1 MRRWGLAALAAL
13 MCAPAAAHAGQIEA
27 GAAVVD
33 ETWHVGA
40 SAGQYATTRYDDP
53 ASDADINQEI
63 DPFAQQVKN
72 KPSYGVQA
80 RMTARAIVVR
90 SGAQKFALCKIDLYI
105 PQDLLWRRAAAI
117 IASKHI
123 GIDQHNL
130 VMNVTHDHSSPYYTS
145 TAWGAWTFQDVFDIR
160 AYEYYAQRI
169 ADAVV
174 AANRRLE
181 PVRVGAAR
189 TQFALSN
196 RNALGPALAND
207 GTPAGFPNSYT
218 DRDMTVVRFD
228 SLRTGKP
235 VASLVNFSI
244 HPEDLSGN
252 DLISADFIGPFE
264 RFMDREKGGVTIW
277 TQNAVGNSEDE
288 RNTYHSVHQRLIFDH
303 REYGQAEYNARL
315 MANAAGGLFDDIGA
329 GHGAVNWFADGKLA
343 FDNEWFPGPLTH
355 PYPAVSNCRTET
367 ALAGNPQLP
376 IVGLPDCAGPSSA
389 FDQVGMQPPPT
400 PPIDPGIT
408 PEQLKRLGIPVPDN
422 YGALAYTGLEEDLSV
437 HLQAFRIGD
446 ILFTVC
452 SCEQWADQARNIKSR
467 TDRVAGDE
475 WAGFDYAS
483 YRGLD
488 DTGVECFE
496 RPPYDGAHWS
506 CPHPETAQTTPC
518 FAVGDGTWSCPNPK
532 TECLLKGDAF
542 TNTCGDA
549 TGNASLRDSRLLIPD
564 TNFKRMR
571 AQVRNCANGWN
582 SVAFAPY
589 AESEPLDVNA
599 IKGNYTCDDGAQ
611 SAALGYALTVPI
623 SMANDYNGYIATY
636 REYQR
641 GDHYRKALTGWGPHS
656 SDYMATRLVK
666 MGRRLNGGP
675 ALDQTVDGAAD
686 PDADNA
692 VLMAKTQADQA
703 NNDARVAGLGALA
716 ATVTKSYEAALPDD
730 AGPAQQRGAP
740 RSIERFDETVFS
752 WRGGSNYTD
761 NPAVE
766 VQRRVDGSWMKF
778 ADESGEVP
786 VTLALP
792 HASDLPVFAA
802 GKHSWIWTGH
812 FEAFVSEY
820 DLGGPRAT
828 PAGTYRFH
836 VHGLIRRGGKARGY
850 QLDSKPFTV
859 SPWSGITVSDLRR
872 EPDGNVSLALGPR
885 HDRAVPGGNPT
896 TASIGPIDFPD
907 TYTHADRARF
917 VRLQRTLVRDPAA
930 PGDPSR
936 FEWFC
941 LTCSFRPWMDT
952 TDGSSVTV
960 TYTGPGGH
968 TRTVP
973 AHRVGDRWVTSSPP
987 RPGERASVRAGDA
1000 VDAWGDFNGAASPG
1014 V

>member
-1 MRRWGLAALAAL
+1 MGRVGILAALVAL
-13 MCAPAAAHAGQIEA
+13 ALPAAAHGGQIEA
-27 GAAVVD
+27 GAALVD

-53 ASDADINQEI
+53 ASAADIDQEI
-63 DPFAQQVKN
+63 DPFAHQTKN
-72 KPSYGVQA
+72 KPSYGVQS

-90 SGAQKFALCKIDLYI
+90 NGAQKFALCKIDLYI

-117 IASKHI
+117 LAAKGI

-130 VMNVTHDHSSPYYTS
+130 VMSVTHDHSSPYYTS
-145 TAWGAWTFQDVFDIR
+145 TAWGAWSFQDVFDIR

-169 ADAVV
+169 AAAVV

-189 TQFALSN
+189 TRFAMSN
-196 RNALGPALAND
+196 RNALGPALADD

-235 VASLVNFSI
+235 VANVVNFSI
-244 HPEDLSGN
+244 HPEGLSGN
-252 DLISADFIGPFE
+252 DLISADFIAPFE
-264 RFMDREKGGVTIW
+264 RFMDRETGGVTVW

-288 RNTYHSVHQRLIFDH
+288 RSSYHSVHDRLEFAH
-303 REYGQAEYNARL
+303 KEYGQAEYNARL
-315 MANAAGGLFDDIGA
+315 MANAAEGLFGEIGA
-329 GHGAVNWFADGKLA
+329 GRGAVSWFGDGKVA
-343 FDNEWFPGPLTH
+343 FANAWFPGPLTH
-355 PYPAVSNCRTET
+355 PYPAVSNCRTQT

-389 FDQVGMQPPPT
+389 FDQVGVEPPVPT
-400 PPIDPGIT
+400 SLDPGVS
-408 PEQLKRLGIPVPDN
+408 PDQLKALGIPVPDN

-452 SCEQWADQARNIKSR
+452 SCEQWADQAQNIKSR

-488 DTGVECFE
+488 DTGTECFQ
-496 RPPYDGAHWS
+496 RPPFDGSAWS

-518 FAVGDGTWSCPNPK
+518 YAVGDGTWSCPNPK

-549 TGNASLRDSRLLIPD
+549 AGSASLRDSRLVIAD
-564 TNFKRMR
+564 ANFTRMR

-582 SVAFAPY
+582 SAAWAPY

-599 IKGNYTCDDGAQ
+599 IKGNYTCDDDAQ
-611 SAALGYALTVPI
+611 SASLGYALTVPI

-656 SDYMATRLVK
+656 SDYMATRLVSL
-666 MGRRLNGGP
+666 GRELNGGQP
-675 ALDQTVDGAAD
+675 LAG
-686 PDADNA
+686 PDADSPA
-692 VLMAKTQADQA
+692 LMAKTAADQTHQ
-703 NNDARVAGLGALA
+703 DARVTGLGALA
-716 ATVTKSYEAALPDD
+716 STVTKAYEAALPDD
-730 AGPAQQRGAP
+730 AGPALQLGPP
-740 RSIERFDETVFS
+740 RSIERFDATSFH

-761 NPAVE
+761 NPRAE
-766 VQRRVDGSWMKF
+766 VQRLVDGHWELF
-778 ADESGEVP
+778 ADDSGEVP

-792 HASDLPVFAA
+792 KASELPAFAT
-802 GKHSWIWTGH
+802 GKHAWKWTAH
-812 FEAFVSEY
+812 FEAFVSNY

-872 EPDGNVSLALGPR
+872 EPHGTVSLALGPR
-885 HDRAVPGGNPT
+885 HDA
-896 TASIGPIDFPD
+896 GPIDFPD

-917 VRLQRTLVRDPAA
+917 VKLDRSFVRDPAA
-930 PGDPSR
+930 PSDASR
-936 FEWFC
+936 YEWYC
-941 LTCSFRPWMDT
+941 TTCSFRPWMDAT
-952 TDGSSVTV
+952 AGSSVTV
-960 TYTGPGGH
+960 TYTNPGGH
-968 TRTVP
+968 RRSAV
-973 AHRVGDRWVTSSPP
+973 AHRAGDRWVTDLPL
-987 RPGERASVRAGDA
+987 RAGERAQVESGDA
-1000 VDAWGDFNGAASPG
+1000 RDAWGDVNGEPSP
-1014 V
+1014 VL